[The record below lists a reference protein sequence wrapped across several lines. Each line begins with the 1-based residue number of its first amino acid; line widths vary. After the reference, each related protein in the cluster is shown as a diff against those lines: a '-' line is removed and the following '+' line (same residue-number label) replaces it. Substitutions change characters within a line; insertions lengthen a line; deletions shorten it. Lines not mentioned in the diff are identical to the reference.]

1 MGYFPLPL
9 VLYIVLLSFI
19 HYFTLTFR
27 WTRVTPDTPKVRLWG
42 NRLCSF
48 LQDVVPLQKAV
59 RQGKVW
65 AQDDGS
71 KCSNGFHLNTNAF
84 SIEDL
89 DLLLNVWLS
98 LSS

>member
-1 MGYFPLPL
+1 L
-9 VLYIVLLSFI
+9 LLSAGRSS
-19 HYFTLTFR
+19 LAESR
-27 WTRVTPDTPKVRLWG
+27 
-42 NRLCSF
+42 
-48 LQDVVPLQKAV
+48 

>member
-59 RQGKVW
+59 GWEKTADLSGAKVIKDIIS
-65 AQDDGS
+65 QYYHYLVS
-71 KCSNGFHLNTNAF
+71 T
-84 SIEDL
+84 L
-89 DLLLNVWLS
+89 DRNCLP
-98 LSS
+98 